1 MTDVPVQAWG
11 LWEPVW
17 CRDGGTYWSA
27 ARPEDPT
34 VNWTEARHRHRD
46 RDRDRD
52 ILLVEVAEV

>member
-1 MTDVPVQAWG
+1 MQLTDVPVQAWG

-34 VNWTEARHRHRD
+34 VNWTEGRQGQAT
-46 RDRDRD
+46 
-52 ILLVEVAEV
+52 ILLMDLPEV